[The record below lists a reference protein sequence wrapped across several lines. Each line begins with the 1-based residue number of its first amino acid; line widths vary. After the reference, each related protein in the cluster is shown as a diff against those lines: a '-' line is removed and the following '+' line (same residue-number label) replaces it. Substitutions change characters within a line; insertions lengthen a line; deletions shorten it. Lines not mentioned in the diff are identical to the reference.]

1 MQDTWNEVAFRSGHT
16 VNEARQRIPI
26 SIFTGFLGSGK
37 TTVLTRLLTHPWM
50 QRTAVLVNE
59 FGAVGIDDLLLRS
72 VADNVVLLESGCICC
87 TIGDDLTKRLLELL
101 ALREAGSIPPF
112 ERAVIETTG
121 LADPAP
127 VMQTFMQQPLMN
139 APFRLAAVIATV
151 DALNGMAQ
159 LDEHAESVKQVAL
172 ADRIL
177 VTKTDLASADMVEA
191 LVSRLQET
199 NPGAPLY
206 RIARGE
212 IEPELVIDAGLW
224 NAQKQCID
232 VDRWLNVGA
241 STERTY
247 KRRHDARIET
257 CCLTWERPLRFE
269 AFTDAAEALTTH
281 CGDDLLRLKGIIGI
295 EGQSG
300 PVVVQGVQR
309 LFYPPVRLATWP
321 TNDHR
326 SRVVFITRGVP
337 AAAIEASFMPLM
349 GAGLNASTR

>member
-1 MQDTWNEVAFRSGHT
+1 MQDTWAEVAFRSDHT

-37 TTVLTRLLTHPWM
+37 TTVLTRLLTHPRM

-59 FGAVGIDDLLLRS
+59 FGAVGIDDLLLKS
-72 VADNVVLLESGCICC
+72 VAENVVLLESGCICC

-101 ALREAGSIPPF
+101 ACREVGSIPPF

-127 VMQTFMQQPLMN
+127 VMQSFMQQPLMS

-151 DALNGMAQ
+151 DALNGTSQ
-159 LDEHAESVKQVAL
+159 LNEHAESVKQAAL

-177 VTKTDLASADMVEA
+177 VTKTDLASAGMVEA
-191 LVSRLQET
+191 LVSRLQEI

-212 IEPELVIDAGLW
+212 IEPELVLDAGLW
-224 NAQKQCID
+224 NTQKQC
-232 VDRWLNVGA
+232 VDLERWLNAGT

-247 KRRHDARIET
+247 KRRHDAQIET
-257 CCLTWERPLRFE
+257 CCFTWEHPLRFE
-269 AFTDAAEALTTH
+269 AFTDAVEALTIR

-295 EGQSG
+295 EGQLG

-309 LFYPPVRLATWP
+309 LFYPPVRLAAWP
-321 TNDHR
+321 TNDRR

-337 AAAIEASFMPLM
+337 SAPIEASFMPLI
-349 GAGLNASTR
+349 GAGLRATTL